1 MNPNDK
7 HTQSSSRPAARR
19 LLPWTVAIIVLGMAL
34 LAAMPGAWAL
44 PNQSPDGET
53 VPTITP
59 TPSNPGATN
68 TPQPGNP
75 TDTPG
80 PGQPTDTPAPG
91 STPTATTTATTTTTA
106 TATRAAVSTTAVLP
120 STCWTV
126 PTPGFAP
133 QSLDSIDLVVESD
146 QFLVVPGQQVTL
158 RYIVTNQGVADLTD
172 LLICAPLEPIL
183 GRGQVSASDGTARLV
198 ADGLIVELAEL
209 AAGDSATVEIGL
221 TIPASAPLGSV
232 VENQAWLFADGI
244 QASSDL
250 LTWALPP
257 AFLPPTGHQGLSCG
271 QR

>member
-1 MNPNDK
+1 MNPNDNRSQPSK
-7 HTQSSSRPAARR
+7 RPAARR
-19 LLPWTVAIIVLGMAL
+19 TLTWTVVIVLGILL
-34 LAAMPGAWAL
+34 LAAIPSAWAL
-44 PNQSPDGET
+44 PSQSPDFQT

-59 TPSNPGATN
+59 TPPASGATS
-68 TPQPGNP
+68 TPNPGNP

-80 PGQPTDTPAPG
+80 PGQATDTPPPG
-91 STPTATTTATTTTTA
+91 STPTATTGATTTTTA

-133 QSLDSIDLVVESD
+133 QSLDSIAFAVESD

-158 RYIVTNQGVADLTD
+158 RYIVANQGAADLTD
-172 LLICAPLEPIL
+172 LLICAPLESIL

-198 ADGLIVELAEL
+198 ADGLLVELAEL
-209 AAGDSATVEIGL
+209 AAGDSATVEVEL

-244 QASSDL
+244 RASTDL